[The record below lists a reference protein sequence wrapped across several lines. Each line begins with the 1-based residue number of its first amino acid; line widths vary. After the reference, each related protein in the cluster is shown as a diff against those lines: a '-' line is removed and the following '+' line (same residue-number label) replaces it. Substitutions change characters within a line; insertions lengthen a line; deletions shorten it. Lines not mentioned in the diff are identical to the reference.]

1 MNKTLDIRFTGE
13 PGLGRRLSNLFPY
26 KFTFDGITYASME
39 AFFGC
44 LRTASWIEKQKLYSA
59 SGMDSWNMGHK
70 HMTWYSSQTVNYNG
84 ITINRSSVEYDDLIT
99 SAFDALFANEDFKQA
114 LMETGDCKLIH
125 TIGKTAKNKTLLTRK
140 EFIGHLNRL
149 RNKLY
154 ERKFYNIFEFLETQE
169 GNTEE

>member
-1 MNKTLDIRFTGE
+1 MKNTIDIKFKGE
-13 PGLGRRLSNLFPY
+13 DLEKRLSNLYPY
-26 KFTFDGITYASME
+26 SFTFDGITYASME
-39 AFFGC
+39 AFIGS
-44 LRTASWIEKQKLYSA
+44 LRTPLLDEKQKIYSTH
-59 SGMDSWNMGHK
+59 GMESWYMGHK
-70 HMTWYSSQTVNYNG
+70 FSWYEKQEIYYQDRAISRHSQ
-84 ITINRSSVEYDDLIT
+84 EYDDLIT